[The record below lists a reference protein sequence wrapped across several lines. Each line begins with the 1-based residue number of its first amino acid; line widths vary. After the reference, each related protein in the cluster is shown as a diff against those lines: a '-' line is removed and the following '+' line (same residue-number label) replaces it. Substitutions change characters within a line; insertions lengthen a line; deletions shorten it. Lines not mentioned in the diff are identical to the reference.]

1 MAHASPCQGAPF
13 HHEPITRRYRSYPK
27 TYTYT
32 HLTLLF
38 LGCITALVAAQP
50 KAVAY
55 MAYASIDEK
64 TFYIHGGEEN
74 KTGPGLNQFFS
85 LDLTQSGWNASN
97 PPWKAISLGSG
108 GVASP
113 VDYQHS
119 MTVSKDKQSLIIWGR
134 ASGLSVYHIPNDTW
148 ISTTALPQGSTLQ
161 PEGLHAV
168 TDPTTGLIYVP
179 SGANDAQSMMQYDP
193 SNPTVAAV
201 LPMPSTLSD
210 PVRKLG
216 VSYYSSV
223 WSTQRNSM
231 LMYGGGIFEPPGI
244 DDIAK
249 PFFFEYIPSNK
260 SWIERTVI
268 GDSPGEMISHCMI
281 PAYNGTKIVVFGGGN
296 IHAIADGSLYVID
309 VATLKWT
316 KVTTISPSQYRG
328 YTSCTVSGDNFI
340 AWGGEQ
346 DTSTT
351 GDGAI
356 FGFGTPVIY
365 NMKTNLWTTQYIASF
380 SNPGATGT
388 SSGSSESPNPTT
400 PIDGSS
406 STNKSSNA
414 PIIGGAVAA
423 VAVLAVAIFFVYRRR
438 SRSVERRHSHND
450 SKTSLSAP
458 PKNNQDLELNNVRRT
473 VLNSADRRARAPE
486 DVQSSTIQVPED
498 QMYSVNISVWDN
510 STVVGSPIPRYQKT
524 QLGESSTIYTPTELS
539 PGSPHTA
546 VGALGPQFTPTLRS
560 PQGTQP
566 LEPNSNTYSTYSNST
581 LAEEQI
587 AQIKAHHEQQ
597 YKHQQ
602 EYLEH
607 LRQQQQSQLEALKL
621 KLTIPNRD
629 ANADNTFP

>member
-1 MAHASPCQGAPF
+1 
-13 HHEPITRRYRSYPK
+13 
-27 TYTYT
+27 
-32 HLTLLF
+32 
-38 LGCITALVAAQP
+38 
-50 KAVAY
+50 
-55 MAYASIDEK
+55 
-64 TFYIHGGEEN
+64 
-74 KTGPGLNQFFS
+74 
-85 LDLTQSGWNASN
+85 
-97 PPWKAISLGSG
+97 
-108 GVASP
+108 
-113 VDYQHS
+113 
-119 MTVSKDKQSLIIWGR
+119 MTVSNDKQNLIIWGR

-179 SGANDAQSMMQYDP
+179 SGANNAQSMMQYDP
-193 SNPTVAAV
+193 SNPTVAVV
-201 LPMPSTLSD
+201 LPMPSALSD

-216 VSYYSSV
+216 VSYYGSV
-223 WSTQRNSM
+223 WSTQRDSI

-260 SWIERTVI
+260 SWIERVSQDAFGSNTSSQEAKFI
-268 GDSPGEMISHCMI
+268 TIDHWGFPRRDDKSLHDSG
-281 PAYNGTKIVVFGGGN
+281 
-296 IHAIADGSLYVID
+296 LYVID

-438 SRSVERRHSHND
+438 SRSVVRRHSHND

-458 PKNNQDLELNNVRRT
+458 PKNNQDLELNNVRPT
-473 VLNSADRRARAPE
+473 VLNSTDRRARAPE
-486 DVQSSTIQVPED
+486 NVQSSTIQAPED
-498 QMYSVNISVWDN
+498 QMYSANISVWDN

-546 VGALGPQFTPTLRS
+546 ARAWGPQFTPTLRS

-587 AQIKAHHEQQ
+587 AQIKAQHEQQ

-607 LRQQQQSQLEALKL
+607 LRQQQQAQLETLKL

-629 ANADNTFP
+629 ANADKTFP